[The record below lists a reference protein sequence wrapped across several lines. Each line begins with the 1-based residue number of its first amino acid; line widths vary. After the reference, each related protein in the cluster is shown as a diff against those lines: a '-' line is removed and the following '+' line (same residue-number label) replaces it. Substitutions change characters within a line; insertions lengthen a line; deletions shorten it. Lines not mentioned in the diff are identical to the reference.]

1 MILFIYQ
8 IQAAVIVIYTY
19 IVDHLTRYDN
29 PTKFQRFILNTIT
42 RIGATPM
49 CIELLNETEINTTD
63 APDVRI
69 PVLEVPVPMDAIM
82 AAFHG
87 CGTGEELAYGSE
99 DDKKRMMTL
108 WSEFKRVTWSD
119 TEKLANLAT
128 ECIVERLKEVGYW
141 ITCVLTLLIGV
152 GSWYLYLTSSVLVG
166 SISMAVFTW
175 DMTSAC
181 LFLVGY
187 ALKVPAF
194 RTPLNFYK
202 YRRNPV
208 AWQCGDNI
216 LTLTIQ

>member
-8 IQAAVIVIYTY
+8 IQAAVIVIYKC
-19 IVDHLTRYDN
+19 IMEHLTRHDN
-29 PTKFQRFILNTIT
+29 PTKLQRFILNTTT

-49 CIELLNETEINTTD
+49 RIELLNETEINTTN

-69 PVLEVPVPMDAIM
+69 PVLEAPIPMDAIM
-82 AAFHG
+82 IAFNG

-108 WSEFKRVTWSD
+108 WSEFKRVAQSD
-119 TEKLANLAT
+119 TDKLADLAV
-128 ECIVERLKEVGYW
+128 ECVIERLKEVGYW
-141 ITCVLTLLIGV
+141 IACALTLIIGV
-152 GSWYLYLTSSVLVG
+152 GSWYLYLTSPVLVG
-166 SISMAVFTW
+166 SISMAIFTW
-175 DMTSAC
+175 DMTAAC

-187 ALKVPAF
+187 ALKVSAF
-194 RTPLNFYK
+194 RAPLNFYK

>member
-8 IQAAVIVIYTY
+8 IQAAVIAIY
-19 IVDHLTRYDN
+19 IHIRDHLTRHDN
-29 PTKFQRFILNTIT
+29 PTKFQRFILNTTI

-49 CIELLNETEINTTD
+49 RIELLNETEINTTD

-82 AAFHG
+82 VAFHG

-99 DDKKRMMTL
+99 DDKKHMMVL
-108 WSEFKRVTWSD
+108 WSEFKRVAWSD
-119 TEKLANLAT
+119 TEKLASLVA
-128 ECIVERLKEVGYW
+128 ECIIERLKEVGYW
-141 ITCVLTLLIGV
+141 ITCALTLLIGV

-166 SISMAVFTW
+166 SISIAIFTW

-187 ALKVPAF
+187 ALKVSSF
-194 RTPLNFYK
+194 RAPLNFYK

-216 LTLTIQ
+216 LTVTIQ